1 MRAPNEMQDF
11 RKKVDMML
19 DNALSKEAEE
29 AVMKE
34 VNNNPEFQ
42 QVLNNERNFRN
53 FVRGNVV
60 RPKVTPEFIQSIKDR
75 VKINH

>member
-1 MRAPNEMQDF
+1 MKCKTLE
-11 RKKVDMML
+11 KKVDMIL
-19 DNALSKEAEE
+19 DKALSKEAEE

-34 VNNNPEFQ
+34 IDGNPDFE

-60 RPKVTPEFIQSIKDR
+60 RPKVTPEFIESIKEK
-75 VKINH
+75 VKFNH